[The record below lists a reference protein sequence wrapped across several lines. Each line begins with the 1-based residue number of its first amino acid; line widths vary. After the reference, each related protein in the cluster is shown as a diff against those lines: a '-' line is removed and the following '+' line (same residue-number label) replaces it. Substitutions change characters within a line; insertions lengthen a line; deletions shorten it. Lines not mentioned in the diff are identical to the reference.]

1 MAFPHPT
8 IDVPGQWPLIRDELD
23 RLQHRDALSTELT
36 RLLGDDPSGVPG
48 HVCATTWI
56 LSPDGTSTVLVRHKS
71 LGWSTPGG
79 HVERH
84 ESTEDGGL
92 RELEEETGLT
102 RFDVRRVGPGPAL
115 VHVTDTTNPTPHR
128 HWNVAWLYTCDTDA
142 PLSITE
148 GARWWPVDRLP
159 DGPLDLVSCLDVMR
173 GLLAERRR

>member
-8 IDVPGQWPLIRDELD
+8 IDVPGTWPLVAEELR
-23 RLQHRDALSTELT
+23 RLQHHDVLSDRLV
-36 RLLGDDPSGVPG
+36 RLLNDESDERPG
-48 HVCATTWI
+48 HVCATTWV
-56 LSPDGTSTVLVRHKS
+56 LSPDGTFTILVRHKT

-84 ESTEDGGL
+84 ESTEEGGR

-102 RFDVRRVGPGPAL
+102 RFDVRLIGSGPAL
-115 VHVTDTTNPTPHR
+115 VHITDTTNPTPHR

-148 GARWWPVDRLP
+148 GARWWPVDALP
-159 DGPLDLVSCLDVMR
+159 DGPPDLRVCLDVMQR
-173 GLLAERRR
+173 LLP

>member
-8 IDVPGQWPLIRDELD
+8 IDVPGTWPVVAEELR
-23 RLQHRDALSTELT
+23 RLQHHDDLSDQLV
-36 RLLGDDPSGVPG
+36 RLLNGWSDAHPG
-48 HVCATTWI
+48 HVCATTWV
-56 LSPDGTSTVLVRHKS
+56 LSPDGVFTILVRHKT

-84 ESTEDGGL
+84 ESTEEAGR

-102 RFDVRRVGPGPAL
+102 RFDVRPVGAGPAL

-128 HWNVAWLYTCDTDA
+128 HWNVGWLYTCDTDA

-148 GARWWPVDRLP
+148 GARWWPVDALP
-159 DGPLDLVSCLDVMR
+159 DGPPDLGRCLDVMQR
-173 GLLAERRR
+173 LLP

>member
-8 IDVPGQWPLIRDELD
+8 IDVPGQWPAVSDELS
-23 RLQHRDALSTELT
+23 RLQHHDQLSAELV
-36 RLLGDDPSGVPG
+36 RLLDGDPHGVSG

-56 LSPDGTSTVLVRHKS
+56 VSPDGRSTVLVRHKT

-84 ESTEDGGL
+84 ESTEEGGL

-102 RFDVRRVGPGPAL
+102 RFDVRRIGDGPAL

-128 HWNVAWLYTCDTDA
+128 HWNVAWLYACDTDA

-148 GARWWPVDRLP
+148 GARWWPADELP
-159 DGPLDLVSCLDVMR
+159 DGPPDLAPCLDVMR
-173 GLLAERRR
+173 RLLAGGR